1 MSANEVINKLVTR
14 LDSNTRE
21 FPLTKSLDLVGDL
34 TKSPFLRAVAR
45 KCEQFGIDW
54 FEVYPNST
62 RFLPSSCT
70 LFDRETCGKPFMLVP
85 HEDIDKTQY
94 PGMSCVAEA
103 VYLLLKELNLISGKN
118 ITIVGR
124 GHSVKGLAEKLIEND
139 ATVTV
144 AHSKTES
151 LLMSTMSKDV
161 VIYATPEITKSIA
174 YDTKELVIDVG
185 NCITHPSW
193 FYANYMNGRD
203 IGKLTVSVLL
213 NRLVR

>member
-1 MSANEVINKLVTR
+1 MSANDVINKLVNR
-14 LDSNTRE
+14 LDNYTRE
-21 FPLTKSLDLVGDL
+21 FPTTKTLDLVGDF
-34 TKSPFLRAVAR
+34 TKSPFLRAVSR
-45 KCEQFGIDW
+45 KCEQFGIEW
-54 FEVYPNST
+54 FEVYPYST

-70 LFDRETCGKPFMLVP
+70 LFDRETCGKQFALLH
-85 HEDIDKTQY
+85 HEDIDNIQH

-103 VYLLLKELNLISGKN
+103 IYLLLKESNLIAGKN

-151 LLMSTMSKDV
+151 LLKATMSKDV
-161 VIYATPEITKSIA
+161 VIYATPKVDKIVA
-174 YDTKELVIDVG
+174 HDTESLVIDIG
-185 NCITHPSW
+185 GCIEQPKY
-193 FYANYMNGRD
+193 FYCDYLNGSA